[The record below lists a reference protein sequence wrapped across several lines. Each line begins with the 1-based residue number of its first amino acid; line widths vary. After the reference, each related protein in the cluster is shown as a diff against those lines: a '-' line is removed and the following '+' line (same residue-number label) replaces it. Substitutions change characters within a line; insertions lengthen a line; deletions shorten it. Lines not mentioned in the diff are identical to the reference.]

1 MQTNTTNLDNAD
13 ILNTLCCALFSSR
26 GKMLC
31 CINFSRKLYLVYL
44 EVSIRSFIANCAAAS
59 LATGTLK
66 GEQDT

>member
-1 MQTNTTNLDNAD
+1 MLT
-13 ILNTLCCALFSSR
+13 IYNTLFCVLFSSR
-26 GKMLC
+26 GNMLC
-31 CINFSRKLYLVYL
+31 CHNFSHIVYFVYL

>member
-1 MQTNTTNLDNAD
+1 MLT
-13 ILNTLCCALFSSR
+13 IYNTLFRVLFSSR

-31 CINFSRKLYLVYL
+31 CIYFSRSVYLVYL

>member
-1 MQTNTTNLDNAD
+1 MPTIQNN
-13 ILNTLCCALFSSR
+13 LCCALFSSR
-26 GKMLC
+26 GNMLC
-31 CINFSRKLYLVYL
+31 CRNFSNVIYLVYL

>member
-1 MQTNTTNLDNAD
+1 MLT
-13 ILNTLCCALFSSR
+13 IYSTLFCVLFSSR
-26 GKMLC
+26 GNMLC
-31 CINFSRKLYLVYL
+31 CRNFLDVVYLVYL

>member
-1 MQTNTTNLDNAD
+1 MLT
-13 ILNTLCCALFSSR
+13 IFSTLFCVLFSSR
-26 GKMLC
+26 GNMLC
-31 CINFSRKLYLVYL
+31 CRNFSSVIYLVYL

>member
-1 MQTNTTNLDNAD
+1 MLT
-13 ILNTLCCALFSSR
+13 IYSTLFCVLFSSR
-26 GKMLC
+26 GNMLC
-31 CINFSRKLYLVYL
+31 CRNFLTIVYLVYL

>member
-1 MQTNTTNLDNAD
+1 MLTIYD
-13 ILNTLCCALFSSR
+13 TLFCVLFSSR
-26 GKMLC
+26 GSMLC
-31 CINFSRKLYLVYL
+31 CLNFSHNVYLVYL